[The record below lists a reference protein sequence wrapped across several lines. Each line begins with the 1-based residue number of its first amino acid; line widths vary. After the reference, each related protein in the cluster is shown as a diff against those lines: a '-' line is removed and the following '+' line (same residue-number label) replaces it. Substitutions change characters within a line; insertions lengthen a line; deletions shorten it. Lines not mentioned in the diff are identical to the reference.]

1 MAIKSFEGN
10 TFMAYTDIAGFRKM
24 MKSGKALE
32 ALDAFYSG
40 GYRVLKKQA
49 FKKVRIDGFFI
60 SDCGVLFTRS
70 SAASKV
76 DELQALLSVVKEI
89 NQLMAVNGFML
100 MTSIAY
106 GFFKYVDH
114 IDLEMI
120 KQNAVEG
127 GAYVKTY
134 VDNEA
139 DPPKI
144 QPGQCRVIREG
155 LPEEVADAIKGGKGG
170 GELALTR
177 KYKSRNHYYYWWM
190 ARGPLEI
197 ASAEHMYDNLEDV
210 MYWGL
215 MEKIRLNL
223 G

>member
-24 MKSGKALE
+24 MKNGKALE

-40 GYRVLKKQA
+40 GYKILKKQA

-60 SDCGVLFTRS
+60 SDCGVLFTRNS
-70 SAASKV
+70 GASKV
-76 DELQALLSVVKEI
+76 DELQALLSLVKDI
-89 NQLMAVNGFML
+89 NRLMARSGFML

-106 GFFKYVDH
+106 GFFKYEDR

-139 DPPKI
+139 DLPKI
-144 QPGQCRVIREG
+144 QPGQCRIIREG
-155 LPEEVADAIKGGKGG
+155 LPQEVADAIAGGKGN
-170 GELALTR
+170 GELSLTR

-197 ASAEHMYDNLEDV
+197 TSAEHMYDNMEDV

-223 G
+223 C

>member
-1 MAIKSFEGN
+1 MATKSFEGN

-24 MKSGKALE
+24 MRSGKALE

-40 GYRVLKKQA
+40 GYKILKKQA

-60 SDCGVLFTRS
+60 SDCGVLFTRNS
-70 SAASKV
+70 GASKV
-76 DELQALLSVVKEI
+76 DELQALLTVVKEI
-89 NQLMAVNGFML
+89 NQLMARSGFML

-106 GFFKYVDH
+106 GFFKYEDH
-114 IDLEMI
+114 IDLEII

-139 DPPKI
+139 DLPKI
-144 QPGQCRVIREG
+144 QPGQCRIIRES
-155 LPEEVADAIKGGKGG
+155 LPEEVASAIAGGKGT
-170 GELALTR
+170 GELSLTK

-190 ARGPLEI
+190 APETEGI
-197 ASAEHMYDNLEDV
+197 ASVENMYNNLEDV

>member
-1 MAIKSFEGN
+1 MAIKSFEGD

-24 MKSGKALE
+24 MRSGKALE

-40 GYRVLKKQA
+40 GYKTLKKQVS
-49 FKKVRIDGFFI
+49 KKIRIDGFFI
-60 SDCGVLFTRS
+60 SDCGVLFTRNS
-70 SAASKV
+70 GASKV
-76 DELQALLSVVKEI
+76 DELQALLGVVKEI
-89 NQLMAVNGFML
+89 NQLMARSGFML

-106 GFFKYVDH
+106 GFFKYEDR

-139 DPPKI
+139 DLPKI
-144 QPGQCRVIREG
+144 HPGQCRIIRED
-155 LPEEVADAIKGGKGG
+155 LPEEVADAIASGKGT
-170 GELALTR
+170 GELSLIK

-190 ARGPLEI
+190 AKEADGITSVEN
-197 ASAEHMYDNLEDV
+197 MYNNLEDV

-223 G
+223 S